1 MIMWKVGIILQIE
14 IIQDSNKKVCVHL
27 KTAKKPNLAITFIIL
42 YYPIF
47 LKQYLFGNELLFI
60 FLDSSSLSC
69 WSFPSVSTELS
80 FKHI

>member
-1 MIMWKVGIILQIE
+1 MITWKVGIILQIE
-14 IIQDSNKKVCVHL
+14 IIQDSNKKVCVHI
-27 KTAKKPNLAITFIIL
+27 KTTKKSNITITFIIL